1 MEDMSFMGILQESMF
16 VIVTFG
22 LFLFYAMIRGRH
34 SLINL
39 IIALYFALLISVEF
53 PYYDAIV
60 GNAGNA
66 RNEAIIM
73 IIVFC
78 FFTAIS
84 NYVLGRFLHQGDSY
98 DRGFT
103 GFHRK
108 IVYALA
114 ATVLVLT
121 YSFHALPVT
130 ELIDPGPIQTLF
142 ASEQS
147 FFYWL
152 FVPIIILF
160 FL

>member
-1 MEDMSFMGILQESMF
+1 MDSTTILGILQESFF
-16 VIVTFG
+16 VIAVFTG
-22 LFLFYAMIRGRH
+22 FLTYAIVRGRH

-39 IIALYFALLISVEF
+39 IVGLYFALLISLEF
-53 PYYDAIV
+53 PYYDVILGGASAESEAMLRIV
-60 GNAGNA
+60 VFGIFT
-66 RNEAIIM
+66 IIST
-73 IIVFC
+73 I
-78 FFTAIS
+78 
-84 NYVLGRFLHQGDSY
+84 VLGRLLHQGDY

-108 IVYALA
+108 IIYALA

-130 ELIDPGPIQTLF
+130 ELIDPGPIQSLF
-142 ASEQS
+142 ASESS
-147 FFYWL
+147 FFFWL

>member
-1 MEDMSFMGILQESMF
+1 MDRVSLLGLLQESTF
-16 VIVTFG
+16 VIAVFG
-22 LFLFYAMIRGRH
+22 AFLFYAMLRGRH

-39 IIALYFALLISVEF
+39 IIGLYFALLISVEF
-53 PYYDAIV
+53 PYY
-60 GNAGNA
+60 
-66 RNEAIIM
+66 EAILGGATSPKSEAILM
-73 IIVFC
+73 ILVFGV
-78 FFTAIS
+78 FTIIS
-84 NYVLGRFLHQGDSY
+84 TYVLGRFLHQGEY

-108 IVYALA
+108 LVYALA

-142 ASEQS
+142 AAEES
-147 FFYWL
+147 FFFWL

>member
-1 MEDMSFMGILQESMF
+1 MDSTTIVGMLQESFF
-16 VIVTFG
+16 VIAVFAG
-22 LFLFYAMIRGRH
+22 FLTYAIIRGRH

-39 IIALYFALLISVEF
+39 IVGLYFALLISLEF
-53 PYYDAIV
+53 PYYDLILGGASAESEAMLRIV
-60 GNAGNA
+60 VFG
-66 RNEAIIM
+66 IFT
-73 IIVFC
+73 IVS
-78 FFTAIS
+78 TI
-84 NYVLGRFLHQGDSY
+84 VLGRLLHQGDY

-108 IVYALA
+108 IIYALA

-130 ELIDPGPIQTLF
+130 ELIDPGPIQSLF
-142 ASEQS
+142 ASESS
-147 FFYWL
+147 FFFWL